1 MTLVIVPITNVTPLA
16 RNVGLVEVVEVGVE
30 AVEAVEEVQEVQEVM
45 STALLAIAP
54 IGVANRVA
62 TNVFLDL
69 VTLDG
74 ME

>member
-30 AVEAVEEVQEVQEVM
+30 AVEVEEVQEVQEVM
-45 STALLAIAP
+45 STALLAIVP